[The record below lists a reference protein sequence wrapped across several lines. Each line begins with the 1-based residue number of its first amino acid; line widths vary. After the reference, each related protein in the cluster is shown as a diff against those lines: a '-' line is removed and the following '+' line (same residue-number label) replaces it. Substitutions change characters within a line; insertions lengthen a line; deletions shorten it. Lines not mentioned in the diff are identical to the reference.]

1 MNGTGAIGG
10 SPLFRLR
17 RTESFIS
24 RRASDRIN
32 ENELPLEKGARGI
45 FTPSGIF
52 FFLVKLVVPAAYVY
66 IVLVLLRELADA
78 FPVGF
83 AEPIEHY
90 VPPLARLISLMQ
102 KSSFFM
108 EVWAV
113 IEGLFF
119 IVLKI
124 HI

>member
-1 MNGTGAIGG
+1 M
-10 SPLFRLR
+10 R

-24 RRASDRIN
+24 RRSSTAQIR
-32 ENELPLEKGARGI
+32 EHELPLEKGARGI

-78 FPVGF
+78 FPIGF
-83 AEPIEHY
+83 AEPVERY
-90 VPPLARLISLMQ
+90 LPPIARLISLMQ
-102 KSSFFM
+102 KSSLFM

-113 IEGLFF
+113 IEGVFF
-119 IVLKI
+119 IILKI
-124 HI
+124 NLS